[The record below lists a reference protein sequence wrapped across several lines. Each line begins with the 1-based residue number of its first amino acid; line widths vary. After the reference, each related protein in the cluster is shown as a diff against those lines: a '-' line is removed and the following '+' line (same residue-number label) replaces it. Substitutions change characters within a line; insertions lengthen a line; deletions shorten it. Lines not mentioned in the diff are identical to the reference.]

1 MANNKEYAIDQSLG
15 SDIQGG
21 GSNQYYPSLQPSC
34 YQPKA
39 TDKLELVLAEKS
51 LALLS
56 KEAQALLV
64 TGTMQ
69 TAFSDDSEIQTV
81 SVISPSVRWIFLG
94 LPTALFVRHKETK
107 KIQPLASGMSFKRD
121 NLESFGKLFLA
132 AEINDQLVRK
142 ADGSIQVFT
151 LALNSTKMDL
161 IENSKDPEYRSVRKL
176 NNWLIKKFPTLD
188 ADKFWV
194 HLASVPLVANPT
206 KLTNKEGKTSISALY
221 TIADMPKILHPDSQK
236 EVAFVANS
244 PEMKILVNDPFL
256 LSDKNRA
263 TLTQLQAA
271 NDSVVEEDDSEETQY
286 SDDF

>member
-1 MANNKEYAIDQSLG
+1 MATAVAEYQIDQSLG
-15 SDIQGG
+15 SEIQGG
-21 GSNQYYPSLQPSC
+21 GSNQYYPSIQPSC

-81 SVISPSVRWIFLG
+81 SIINPSVRWIFLG

-107 KIQPLASGMSFKRD
+107 KIQPLSSGMSFQRD
-121 NLESFGKLFLA
+121 KLESFAKLFLA
-132 AEINDQLVRK
+132 AEINDQLIRK
-142 ADGSIQVFT
+142 ADGSVQIFT
-151 LALNSTKMDL
+151 LVLNSTKTKL
-161 IENSKDPEYRSVRKL
+161 IDDKDPEYRSVRKL
-176 NNWLIKKFPTLD
+176 NNWLIKKFPKLD
-188 ADKFWV
+188 PDKFWV
-194 HLASVPLVANPT
+194 HLASVPLTANPI
-206 KLTNKEGKTSISALY
+206 KLTNKEGKTSVSTLYAISD
-221 TIADMPKILHPDSQK
+221 IPKVLHPDFQK
-236 EVAFVANS
+236 ELAFVANS

-263 TLTQLQAA
+263 TLAQLQSAS
-271 NDSVVEEDDSEETQY
+271 DGVVDGSGESKDPDDE
-286 SDDF
+286 F

>member
-1 MANNKEYAIDQSLG
+1 MANPKEYAIDQSLG

-64 TGTMQ
+64 AGTMQ
-69 TAFSDDSEIQTV
+69 TAFSDDSEVQTV

-94 LPTALFVRHKETK
+94 LPTTLFVRHKKTR
-107 KIQPLASGMSFKRD
+107 KIQPLASGMDFQRD
-121 NLESFGKLFLA
+121 KLESFAKLFLA

-142 ADGSIQVFT
+142 ADGTIQVFT
-151 LALNSTKMDL
+151 LTLNSTKTNL
-161 IENSKDPEYRSVRKL
+161 IENRKDPEQRTVRKL
-176 NNWLIKKFPTLD
+176 NNWLIKKFSLD
-188 ADKFWV
+188 AEKLWL
-194 HLASVPLVANPT
+194 HLASVTLVANPI
-206 KLTNKEGKTSISALY
+206 KLTNKEGETSVSVLYAIS
-221 TIADMPKILHPDSQK
+221 DMPKILRPDFQK

-244 PEMKILVNDPFL
+244 PEMKILVTDPFL

-263 TLTQLQAA
+263 TLTQLQAV
-271 NDSVVEEDDSEETQY
+271 NDGVVDESASEESRY
-286 SDDF
+286 DDNF